1 MFDES
6 RFLELL
12 GAYFDQSLT
21 PEGRVELE
29 ETLLGSDRA
38 RRVFWEH
45 ARLHAVARE
54 WGLAESA
61 DAVATAAAMKPG
73 VVTGWTWWKP
83 ALALAASMA
92 LAWAGWRF
100 HATSPQ
106 AAKPMLEAAV
116 MVPEPVAVLVE
127 VSGVEWAAAFP
138 PTPGSALPPGRL
150 RLKSGVAR
158 IDFFSGASALLAGP
172 AELEIFSEMRVR
184 LHSGRIHVRAPAA
197 AHGFTVQTGDYSVVD
212 HGTEFGVGAEAGQPV
227 EVHVFSGRVELDNP
241 KNAVPSRTLLGG
253 NAVRRDGS
261 AWQSVAANPAAYP
274 DREQFTRAVQGEQLT
289 RQKAWS
295 EAARQFSASPGVL
308 VHYLF
313 ETTADGQMSSA
324 VPSANPDL
332 NATVIGCERVDGR
345 WPGKPALAFMRVSD
359 RVRFAMSGTEYNTL
373 TFLAWVRV
381 DALPND
387 VNNLFRPDE
396 QQNHARPYWTID
408 RTGHLRLGYR
418 PNHQVARASGE
429 KEPNAWDSSVSP
441 PLFATRMGR
450 WTHLATV
457 VDMPA
462 RLVTHYVDGQSVSH
476 DELKRPVP
484 LRIGAAELGSSR
496 TTQPSAD
503 GLLKVK
509 NFIGCMDEFALVGR
523 ALPAAEIRQHYE
535 SGRP

>member
-6 RFLELL
+6 RFHELL

-21 PEGRVELE
+21 PDGRVELE
-29 ETLLGSDRA
+29 ETLLASDRA

-61 DAVATAAAMKPG
+61 DSVAAAAMKPG
-73 VVTGWTWWKP
+73 VAMGWAWWKP
-83 ALALAASMA
+83 ALALAASVA
-92 LAWAGWRF
+92 LAWAGWWF

-106 AAKPMLEAAV
+106 TAKPMPEAAV
-116 MVPEPVAVLVE
+116 VVPEPVAVLVE

-172 AELEIFSEMRVR
+172 AELQIFSEMRVR

-227 EVHVFSGRVELDNP
+227 EVHVFSGRVELDNA
-241 KNAVPSRTLLGG
+241 KHTVPSRTLLGG

-295 EAARQFSASPGVL
+295 ESARQFSASPGVL

-313 ETTADGQMSSA
+313 ETAADGQMSSA
-324 VPSANPDL
+324 VPAANPDL
-332 NATVIGCERVDGR
+332 SATVIGCERVDGR
-345 WPGKPALAFMRVSD
+345 WLGKPALAFMRVSD
-359 RVRFAMSGTEYNTL
+359 RVRFAIYGNEYDAL
-373 TFLAWVRV
+373 TFLGWVRV

-387 VNNLFRPDE
+387 ANNLFRPNDLP
-396 QQNHARPYWTID
+396 HVGHPYWD
-408 RTGHLRLGYR
+408 LDGEGCLRLSYL
-418 PNHQVARASGE
+418 PTQKASLPE
-429 KEPNAWDSSVSP
+429 NAKEPKPWVKAVSP
-441 PLFATRMGR
+441 PLLATRMGR

-457 VDMPA
+457 VDMTG
-462 RLVTHYVDGQSVSH
+462 RLITHYVDG
-476 DELKRPVP
+476 RPVSRHELERPMP
-484 LRIGAAELGSSR
+484 LRIGSAELGSSR
-496 TTQPSAD
+496 TTQASAD
-503 GLLKVK
+503 GRLKVK
-509 NFIGCMDEFALVGR
+509 NFVGCMDEFALVSR
-523 ALPAAEIRQHYE
+523 ALGADEIRQHYE
-535 SGRP
+535 NGRP

>member
-29 ETLLGSDRA
+29 QTLLGSDRA
-38 RRVFWEH
+38 RRAFWEH

-54 WGLAESA
+54 WGLAQTA
-61 DAVATAAAMKPG
+61 DAVVTAAAMKPE
-73 VVTGWTWWKP
+73 VAIGWTWWKP
-83 ALALAASMA
+83 ALALAASVA
-92 LAWAGWRF
+92 LAWAGWWF
-100 HATSPQ
+100 HGHSPQ
-106 AAKPMLEAAV
+106 ASKPVLEAAV
-116 MVPEPVAVLVE
+116 SVPEPVAVLVE

-172 AELEIFSEMRVR
+172 AELQIFSEMRVR

-241 KNAVPSRTLLGG
+241 KNALPSRTLLGG
-253 NAVRRDGS
+253 NAVRRDGG
-261 AWQSVAANPAAYP
+261 AWQSVAANRAAYP
-274 DREQFTRAVQGEQLT
+274 DREQFTRAVQGEQLA

-308 VHYLF
+308 LHYLF
-313 ETTADGQMSSA
+313 DASADGQMVNAAPAAS
-324 VPSANPDL
+324 PDS

-345 WPGKPALAFMRVSD
+345 WLGKPALAFMRVSD
-359 RVRFAMSGTEYNTL
+359 RVRFALSGSEYDAL
-373 TFLAWVRV
+373 TFMAWVRV

-387 VNNLFRPDE
+387 FNNLFRPDD
-396 QQNHARPYWTID
+396 QPHIGYPYWLLD
-408 RTGHLRLGYR
+408 GSGRLRLGYLPDETTALTAGGR
-418 PNHQVARASGE
+418 EVKPWVRAE
-429 KEPNAWDSSVSP
+429 SP
-441 PLFATRMGR
+441 PLLATRMGR

-457 VDMPA
+457 VNMPG
-462 RLVTHYVDGQSVSH
+462 RLVTHYVDGQPVSRH
-476 DELKRPVP
+476 ELERPMP
-484 LRIGAAELGSSR
+484 LRIGSAELGSSR
-496 TTQPSAD
+496 TTQASAD
-503 GLLKVK
+503 GRLKVK
-509 NFIGCMDEFALVGR
+509 NFVGCMDEFALLSR
-523 ALPAAEIRQHYE
+523 ALGADEIRQHYE